1 MIGGW
6 NGVIEMVLMDLTWF
20 FKKLQGCNYLFQ
32 RLPGLFY
39 TLKLNSKSL
48 IWLDEQ
54 NGTRD
59 RPFPLAVCRWIT
71 QRWSSEFGTPT
82 SELTRGGQDPQV
94 YLYDG

>member
-32 RLPGLFY
+32 GLPGLLY

-48 IWLDEQ
+48 IWLEEYKF
-54 NGTRD
+54 GSRD
-59 RPFPLAVCRWIT
+59 CQFPLAVCRWIT
-71 QRWSSEFGTPT
+71 QRWSSELKTPT
-82 SELTRGGQDPQV
+82 SELTRG
-94 YLYDG
+94 

>member
-1 MIGGW
+1 MEWSDID
-6 NGVIEMVLMDLTWF
+6 ELDLVLQ
-20 FKKLQGCNYLFQ
+20 KLQGCNYLFQ
-32 RLPGLFY
+32 GLPGLIY

-54 NGTRD
+54 NNTRD
-59 RPFPLAVCRWIT
+59 CPFPLAVCRWIT
-71 QRWSSEFGTPT
+71 QRWSSKFRTPT